1 MIQNIFALTQYNG
14 VIVGPIARLLAYLIN
29 GIYSFFSMFGIE
41 NAALI
46 IFLFTFIMRA
56 FMLPIYYKQQRASK
70 LTSKMNPELQAIT
83 AKYKGKRDPDS
94 QRKMQL
100 ETQAVYDKYGSNPL
114 SGCLPLL
121 ITFPVMLALYRIIQI
136 MPAYMPSLKEL
147 YENVANAIMPH
158 NGYVEVLKDI
168 GDSAAVNAII
178 EKNNPLGVN
187 HVIDI
192 LSNFNQIKWDLL
204 ADKIPDASVVIKE
217 MSGKIE
223 HFYNVFGLF
232 SIADTPHYSRPITLV
247 IPALAGIL
255 QWINGKQML
264 RSNTVPEGNTQ
275 MASMNKSMMNIMP
288 LMQVVFCYTFPIG
301 VGIYWIAGSAF
312 SIIQYYIFAK
322 MLDHVDVDELIRQ
335 NKEKASKKRAK
346 RGEVPA
352 ANEMNKIATTQTKSI
367 ATMDTKKISAPDTDK
382 GTSSDNK
389 GVNLKVKNNYKITD
403 YKRRE
408 GEFKENN
415 IAEIA
420 NMLKRD

>member
-1 MIQNIFALTQYNG
+1 MIQNFVLTQYNG
-14 VIVGPIARLLAYLIN
+14 VIVGPVARLLAYLIN
-29 GIYSFFSMFGIE
+29 GIYEFFAMFGIE

-56 FMLPIYYKQQRASK
+56 FMVPIYYKQQRASK

-83 AKYKGKRDPDS
+83 AKYKGKRDAES

-121 ITFPVMLALYRIIQI
+121 ITFPVMLALYRIIQF
-136 MPAYMPSLKEL
+136 MPAYMPSLKEM
-147 YENVANAIMPH
+147 YENVANAIIPH
-158 NGYVEVLKDI
+158 NGYVDILKEI
-168 GDSAAVNAII
+168 GDSASINSII

-192 LSNFNQIKWDLL
+192 LSNFNQVKWDLL
-204 ADKIPDASVVIKE
+204 AIKIPEASMVIKS
-217 MSGKIE
+217 MSTEIE

-232 SIADTPHYSRPITLV
+232 SIADVPHYTRPLTLI

-264 RSNTVPEGNTQ
+264 KSNTMPEGNNQ
-275 MASMNKSMMNIMP
+275 MASMNKSMMNMMP

-312 SIIQYYIFAK
+312 SIIQYYFFAK

-335 NKEKASKKRAK
+335 NKEKANKKRIK
-346 RGEVPA
+346 RGEAPIQ
-352 ANEMNKIATTQTKSI
+352 NEMNKIATTQTKSI
-367 ATMDTKKISAPDTDK
+367 ATMDTKKISSQEEDK
-382 GTSSDNK
+382 TNSDSKGSSFK
-389 GVNLKVKNNYKITD
+389 TKNNYKITD
-403 YKRRE
+403 YKRRD
-408 GEFKENN
+408 GEFKEDS
-415 IAEIA
+415 ISEIA